1 MLTGYVSNDCNSG
14 AYGNQKSAYC
24 CKHKMTSFHNVINE
38 IILNNEEKVTESAH
52 PESAVATAT
61 ESAVAMGAF

>member
-1 MLTGYVSNDCNSG
+1 
-14 AYGNQKSAYC
+14 
-24 CKHKMTSFHNVINE
+24 MTSFHNVINE
-38 IILNNEEKVTESAH
+38 IILNNEEKATESAH